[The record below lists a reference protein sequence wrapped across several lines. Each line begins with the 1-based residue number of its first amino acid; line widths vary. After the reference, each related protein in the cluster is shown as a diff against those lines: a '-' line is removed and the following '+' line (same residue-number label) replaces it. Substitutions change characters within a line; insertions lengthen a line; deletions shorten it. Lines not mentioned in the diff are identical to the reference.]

1 MLAQLR
7 AFLLEPDPTPAQAAA
22 PLRLLFALAFGGQ
35 FGVVALA
42 WLVLALL
49 VTPTP
54 SERALTAQV
63 LLGVTLLELPL
74 ALGAAST
81 TPRAMLAAI
90 APSLPP
96 ERATK
101 AAAPAWFAL
110 FVWLSGGARLYLA
123 AFLGALALYYLLG
136 WMLAARYSALVETA

>member
-74 ALGAAST
+74 ALGAAAFVARSGGKEG
-81 TPRAMLAAI
+81 AMAASI
-90 APSLPP
+90 ALGVVL
-96 ERATK
+96 
-101 AAAPAWFAL
+101 AAPAWFAL